1 MKIIIRYI
9 LAGFIC
15 FIPTIAAADDWKEL
29 KGEHF
34 IVYYAPQPRETSN
47 SDVQATPESFANTVL
62 FEAERYYQ
70 RIASNIGY
78 ARSSEFW
85 TWEKRVKI
93 YIYPDRDS
101 YLKSGDHP
109 SWSEG
114 VADYQKKSILSFY
127 GSHSF
132 IDSILPH
139 EIAHL
144 IFRDFVGLSEHI
156 PVWLDEGVAQWA
168 EVKKQRQIMLMA
180 KAMYMKDSL
189 LTFSDMMKIDIRTV
203 TDKTQVYIRPTI
215 TRQGDS
221 GVLFLTGNELVN
233 TYYLQA
239 ASLVYYMID
248 KFGAMEFSNFCRAIR
263 DGKSVEDA
271 IKSVYYTHIRDMNEF
286 EQRWRQYIV
295 DSS

>member
-114 VADYQKKSILSFY
+114 VADYQKNQFY
-127 GSHSF
+127 PSTEA
-132 IDSILPH
+132 IVL
-139 EIAHL
+139 L
-144 IFRDFVGLSEHI
+144 I
-156 PVWLDEGVAQWA
+156 Q
-168 EVKKQRQIMLMA
+168 
-180 KAMYMKDSL
+180 
-189 LTFSDMMKIDIRTV
+189 
-203 TDKTQVYIRPTI
+203 
-215 TRQGDS
+215 
-221 GVLFLTGNELVN
+221 
-233 TYYLQA
+233 
-239 ASLVYYMID
+239 
-248 KFGAMEFSNFCRAIR
+248 FCRM
-263 DGKSVEDA
+263 K
-271 IKSVYYTHIRDMNEF
+271 
-286 EQRWRQYIV
+286 
-295 DSS
+295 

>member
-1 MKIIIRYI
+1 VGEARKDIH
-9 LAGFIC
+9 LPGQGF
-15 FIPTIAAADDWKEL
+15 
-29 KGEHF
+29 
-34 IVYYAPQPRETSN
+34 
-47 SDVQATPESFANTVL
+47 L
-62 FEAERYYQ
+62 FEVRGPPLMV
-70 RIASNIGY
+70 RRRCGL
-78 ARSSEFW
+78 SE
-85 TWEKRVKI
+85 
-93 YIYPDRDS
+93 
-101 YLKSGDHP
+101 
-109 SWSEG
+109 
-114 VADYQKKSILSFY
+114 KSILSFY

-221 GVLFLTGNELVN
+221 GVFVPDRE
-233 TYYLQA
+233 
-239 ASLVYYMID
+239 
-248 KFGAMEFSNFCRAIR
+248 
-263 DGKSVEDA
+263 
-271 IKSVYYTHIRDMNEF
+271 
-286 EQRWRQYIV
+286 
-295 DSS
+295 